1 MWARIVRLPM
11 DFQSKC
17 YREQKIIRHQSD
29 AKTENKQDN
38 KIEQEEKTTDVC
50 TEASG
55 LITPRSGS
63 WSAVAEV
70 VRFHSK
76 VHPSWRWGK
85 LPRPP
90 DPDPPDGA
98 THTDA
103 ADATRRFRRFINAL
117 PEGTFKAAEKF
128 LKEKSEFQ
136 QRQEL

>member
-1 MWARIVRLPM
+1 MTCDPCV
-11 DFQSKC
+11 
-17 YREQKIIRHQSD
+17 HQC
-29 AKTENKQDN
+29 
-38 KIEQEEKTTDVC
+38 TTSAF
-50 TEASG
+50 EASG

-90 DPDPPDGA
+90 DPPGPAGPANSKA
-98 THTDA
+98 TNAADA
-103 ADATRRFRRFINAL
+103 DADATRRFRRFINAL

-128 LKEKSEFQ
+128 VKEKSEFQ

>member
-1 MWARIVRLPM
+1 L
-11 DFQSKC
+11 DFQQIEVLQRTES
-17 YREQKIIRHQSD
+17 HQTG
-29 AKTENKQDN
+29 AKNKQDLTN
-38 KIEQEEKTTDVC
+38 LTIKKRPRSC

-90 DPDPPDGA
+90 DPPDA
-98 THTDA
+98 TNADA
-103 ADATRRFRRFINAL
+103 TDATRRFRRFINAL

-128 LKEKSEFQ
+128 VKEKSEFQ